1 MSESLVVTGSLSRAP
16 AAGVRVDQRVD
27 LRVDLRRRLQLA
39 LGAIWL
45 LDGLLQYQPAM
56 FSKAFP
62 SMLADAAAGNPA
74 PVAAPITWSASFI
87 GHHLTISNGA
97 FATIQVLLGLG
108 IAFRRSV
115 KPALAVSVVWA
126 LGVWWL
132 GEGLGGVLTGSASPL
147 LGAPGAVLLYAVLA
161 VLVWPGE
168 RDANA
173 AFVAGRTL
181 GAGAARVSWVVLWGA
196 MAVLAAL
203 PGAVKASHSGIAAS
217 AAGQPGWLAWL
228 GTHAAS
234 ALSSGGLVFA
244 VLIAV
249 IACGVYL
256 PSASA
261 VRVVVGL
268 TVVLAGLIWL
278 VEGFGGM
285 LTGGGTDPDSGPLLV
300 LLALAYWPVTE

>member
-1 MSESLVVTGSLSRAP
+1 MSESLVVTGALSRTP
-16 AAGVRVDQRVD
+16 AADV
-27 LRVDLRRRLQLA
+27 RVDLRRRLQLA

-56 FSKAFP
+56 FGKAFP

-74 PVAAPITWSASFI
+74 PVATPITWSASFI

-115 KPALAVSVVWA
+115 KPALAASVVWA

-168 RDANA
+168 RDADA

-181 GAGAARVSWVVLWGA
+181 GAGAARVSWVATWGA

-203 PGAVKASHSGIAAS
+203 PGSVEAVHSGIAAS
-217 AAGQPGWLAWL
+217 DAGQPGWLAWL

-278 VEGFGGM
+278 VEGLGGL

-300 LLALAYWPVTE
+300 LLALAYWPVTQ

>member
-1 MSESLVVTGSLSRAP
+1 MSESLVVAGGLARAP
-16 AAGVRVDQRVD
+16 ALDV
-27 LRVDLRRRLQLA
+27 RVDLRRKPQLA
-39 LGAIWL
+39 LGALWL

-62 SMLADAAAGNPA
+62 SMLAESAAGNPA

-108 IAFRRSV
+108 IAFRRTV
-115 KPALAVSVVWA
+115 KPALEASVVWA

-161 VLVWPGE
+161 VLLWPSE
-168 RDANA
+168 RDVSA
-173 AFVAGRTL
+173 AFVAGRAV
-181 GAGAARVSWVVLWGA
+181 GASVARVSWAVLWGT

-203 PGAVKASHSGIAAS
+203 PGSVRTLHSGIADM

-228 GTHAAS
+228 DTHAAS
-234 ALSSGGLVFA
+234 ALSPGGLVFA
-244 VLIAV
+244 VLMVV
-249 IACGVYL
+249 IACGVYP
-256 PSASA
+256 PSVLA
-261 VRVVVGL
+261 VRGVVGL
-268 TVVLAGLIWL
+268 TVALAVVIWL

-285 LTGGGTDPDSGPLLV
+285 LTGGSTDPDSGPLLV
-300 LLALAYWPVTE
+300 LLALAYWPVPE